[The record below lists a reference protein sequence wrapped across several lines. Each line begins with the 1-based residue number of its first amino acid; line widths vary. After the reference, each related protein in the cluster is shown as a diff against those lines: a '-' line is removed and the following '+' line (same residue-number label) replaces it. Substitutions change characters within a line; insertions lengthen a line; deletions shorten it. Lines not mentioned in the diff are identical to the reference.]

1 MLVNQDTYDILTKYL
16 ENLDYRNLSFGN
28 ISNYSKWISVI
39 YQKKYFYI
47 TSYSENHIKDT
58 FLYKTFDIAI
68 ALKDRKK
75 DIYFLCLRVFLFADS
90 VFFCCFSFSKTNDYA
105 NDSFLYVFALFF
117 CYLCNK

>member
-1 MLVNQDTYDILTKYL
+1 MFIEFNILIGKSIIVLINQDTYDILTKYL
-16 ENLDYRNLSFGN
+16 ESLDYRNLSFGH

-47 TSYSENHIKDT
+47 TSYSEKRIKDT

-75 DIYFLCLRVFLFADS
+75 DIYFL
-90 VFFCCFSFSKTNDYA
+90 KNIH
-105 NDSFLYVFALFF
+105 
-117 CYLCNK
+117 

>member
-28 ISNYSKWISVI
+28 ISNYSKWISII

-47 TSYSENHIKDT
+47 TSYSEKYIKDT

-75 DIYFLCLRVFLFADS
+75 IYIF
-90 VFFCCFSFSKTNDYA
+90 
-105 NDSFLYVFALFF
+105 
-117 CYLCNK
+117 